1 MSRSGSSQAP
11 RRRGRA
17 RGLRR
22 AWQRLRRGLR
32 PLNLAAAALVVIST
46 VVVVQAL
53 RGPPA
58 RVSSF
63 RTDPVLRALGIP
75 DEEPTADLAA
85 LTQVPSLSASP
96 RFVLPLVRG
105 DHKRLLAALPPAAEP
120 VAPVVMARP
129 ALPGTAAPE
138 SAPVTVARAVP
149 EDEPEA
155 PVPSVVPKPAV
166 PAAPLTTALTI
177 TPVLPPPRRETIR
190 PGKEPLLA
198 IVIDDMG
205 PPPTMTHR
213 AIQLPAPVTL
223 SFLPYA
229 EDLPATT
236 AAARAHGHEVYLH
249 LPMEPIRS
257 ADPGPNAILVGLDPE
272 EFDRRLSWAF
282 ERVPLATGL
291 NNHMGSRTTSEPE
304 SMLKVLR
311 EVRRR
316 GLTFVD
322 SRTSPL
328 SVGDGLAAQLGI
340 PHTARDVFLD
350 NSPVPAAILRQL
362 TEAER
367 LARRR
372 GHALAIG
379 HPYPTTLAVLDSWLP
394 AAQARGLKLVTASG
408 LIAATSCDQ
417 PAPLQVTACTG
428 PNCPPPPD
436 C

>member
-1 MSRSGSSQAP
+1 M
-11 RRRGRA
+11 
-17 RGLRR
+17 
-22 AWQRLRRGLR
+22 
-32 PLNLAAAALVVIST
+32 
-46 VVVVQAL
+46 
-53 RGPPA
+53 
-58 RVSSF
+58 F
-63 RTDPVLRALGIP
+63 
-75 DEEPTADLAA
+75 
-85 LTQVPSLSASP
+85 
-96 RFVLPLVRG
+96 
-105 DHKRLLAALPPAAEP
+105 
-120 VAPVVMARP
+120 
-129 ALPGTAAPE
+129 
-138 SAPVTVARAVP
+138 
-149 EDEPEA
+149 
-155 PVPSVVPKPAV
+155 
-166 PAAPLTTALTI
+166 
-177 TPVLPPPRRETIR
+177 
-190 PGKEPLLA
+190 
-198 IVIDDMG
+198 
-205 PPPTMTHR
+205 
-213 AIQLPAPVTL
+213 
-223 SFLPYA
+223 
-229 EDLPATT
+229 
-236 AAARAHGHEVYLH
+236 LH
-249 LPMEPIRS
+249 LPMEPIGS
-257 ADPGPNAILVGLDPE
+257 ADPGPNAILVGLDPD
-272 EFDRRLSWAF
+272 EFDRRLTWAF

-291 NNHMGSRTTSEPE
+291 NNHMGSRATSEPE

-379 HPYPTTLAVLDSWLP
+379 HPYPTTLAVLESWLP